1 MGMILKRATQSLL
14 RDAYLTEKCSWN
26 EQCRAHSQ
34 DDKSEF
40 PAFEEADDD
49 GCDEGDVGLDQLCRL
64 VANTLLDLI
73 DITVHGNTNKQH
85 IVNKR
90 KTILL

>member
-1 MGMILKRATQSLL
+1 MDTILIRATQSLL

-40 PAFEEADDD
+40 PAFGEADDD
-49 GCDEGDVGLDQLCRL
+49 GCDEGDVGLDQFGRL
-64 VANTLLDLI
+64 VANTLLDFI
-73 DITVHGNTNKQH
+73 DIAAHGNTND
-85 IVNKR
+85 
-90 KTILL
+90 IL